1 MKNGKII
8 FSKNKENLPFKL
20 ILCYNWILI
29 KHDIIT
35 NDPIFYLLSNFE
47 EITSLKG
54 KKEYIKFLYCNRN
67 NIESILYNEEKIIEI
82 ESVNTIKTISDYFYL
97 SLIIKNKNNLVHYSY
112 SINFIKEINE
122 QRKIVKEVFQK
133 VIISKIILELIENY
147 KQTDNYKEK
156 EEEEELTNIFQEN
169 IGIIESNLNVFKE
182 LNENWNLEKIQK
194 KKIDEIYIQL
204 ILDLIKTR
212 KYGDTN
218 ILNQL
223 DLENIYITETV
234 MNHLFDYLENK
245 NNINISQIEQ
255 IFNNEA
261 LSLFYFI
268 FKYLLKE
275 QVFIFKSIFLSQ
287 IKRFILKIIKE
298 EKDKFLKYYESNNI
312 ENKNKIKFI
321 LELFL
326 ESNYYLNILN
336 LNNAQNYQNIPENSQ
351 IMNLNNHQ
359 QENTHNNN
367 QNNNL
372 MNIPIIINENNFSN
386 NNSKNNSIYENDPS
400 FFKNNS
406 NIATDRKNFSSS
418 NFSNPLT
425 RDSVDQAHKSPQ
437 KEIDT
442 FEVNNLNNEELLID
456 ILTKSIFQFHI
467 NENDEKHNII
477 YGLIKAGQKTYKKI
491 EEIKEMILE
500 FGKNDKLYRSFNQF
514 TSFLNKIETEIQKN
528 YKKKHKLEITIK
540 FNQPEN
546 PETNS
551 SYYEI
556 DCLYYYKLN
565 NNNNNEEFSDKNC
578 LNDKELEGLY
588 YLLNEI
594 NNED

>member
-1 MKNGKII
+1 M
-8 FSKNKENLPFKL
+8 
-20 ILCYNWILI
+20 
-29 KHDIIT
+29 
-35 NDPIFYLLSNFE
+35 
-47 EITSLKG
+47 
-54 KKEYIKFLYCNRN
+54 
-67 NIESILYNEEKIIEI
+67 
-82 ESVNTIKTISDYFYL
+82 
-97 SLIIKNKNNLVHYSY
+97 
-112 SINFIKEINE
+112 
-122 QRKIVKEVFQK
+122 
-133 VIISKIILELIENY
+133 
-147 KQTDNYKEK
+147 
-156 EEEEELTNIFQEN
+156 
-169 IGIIESNLNVFKE
+169 
-182 LNENWNLEKIQK
+182 
-194 KKIDEIYIQL
+194 
-204 ILDLIKTR
+204 
-212 KYGDTN
+212 
-218 ILNQL
+218 
-223 DLENIYITETV
+223 
-234 MNHLFDYLENK
+234 
-245 NNINISQIEQ
+245 
-255 IFNNEA
+255 
-261 LSLFYFI
+261 
-268 FKYLLKE
+268 
-275 QVFIFKSIFLSQ
+275 
-287 IKRFILKIIKE
+287 KIIKE

-540 FNQPEN
+540 FSQPEN